1 MNDEAAAAVPE
12 RQACVLRYLLE
23 AQAKK
28 IPDRIFVQFHQGP
41 GWTYAQTLAQVRRR
55 AATLRRAGV
64 KQGDRVLCWMGNGPE
79 LLVSWFAINYLGAV
93 YVPLNTALRG
103 RPLAHVL
110 ENAQA
115 SLMLAHRA
123 LVGRLQELP
132 PGALRQVLLTGEGD
146 GGTSSRPSEPPAG
159 VSFAPL
165 ADEAGDPAPD
175 LLATESPIEP
185 WDTQS
190 IMYTSGTT
198 GLSKGVVTSYVQLY
212 TMGPD
217 AFDCITPE
225 DRCMIAGPIFHCGS
239 TLYVYAMLAYG
250 GSIAMV
256 PEFRTAVFWDAI
268 RDTQST
274 VVLLLGVMA
283 NFLLK
288 QPPSPRD
295 REHTLRRAFIV
306 PFGEDAPAFQERFG
320 VDLYTV
326 YNMTEIASPLSA
338 GPGLTEAG
346 HCGKPRPWFELRVGD
361 AQDRALP
368 DGQVGELLIRSHRP
382 WALFSGY
389 YRNAEATAASMRN
402 GWFHTG
408 DAFRREADGTFF
420 FVDRL
425 KDVIRRRGEN
435 ISSFE
440 LEGEICAYPAVRE
453 AVAVAVP
460 SEHGEDDVLAVVTAV
475 EGGQVEPAELVAWLA
490 ERVPHYMVPR
500 YVRVVEELPK
510 TASGKLQKHVLRS
523 EGLADGAWD
532 RERAGVRLRRER
544 LG

>member
-1 MNDEAAAAVPE
+1 MNDELRAAVPG

-23 AQAKK
+23 SQAKK
-28 IPDRIFVQFHQGP
+28 IPDRIFVRFHGGP
-41 GWTYAQTLAQVRRR
+41 TWTYAQTLAQVRRR
-55 AATLRRAGV
+55 AATLRREGV

-79 LLVSWFAINYLGAV
+79 LLTSWFAINYLGAV

-103 RPLAHVL
+103 RPLEHVL
-110 ENAQA
+110 DNAQA

-123 LVGRLQELP
+123 LVKRLQDLS
-132 PGALRQVLLTGEGD
+132 PGALRRVLLTGEGEA
-146 GGTSSRPSEPPAG
+146 PSAPLAG
-159 VSFAPL
+159 VSFAAL
-165 ADEAGDPAPD
+165 VDAAGEPGAD
-175 LLATESPIEP
+175 LLATETPIEP

-198 GLSKGVVTSYVQLY
+198 GLSKGVVTSYVQIY

-217 AFDCITPE
+217 AFDCITPQ

-256 PEFRTAVFWDAI
+256 PEFRTAEFWDAI
-268 RDTQST
+268 RDTEST

-295 REHTLRRAFIV
+295 REHSLKKAFIV
-306 PFGEDAPAFQERFG
+306 PFGDDAPLFQARFG

-346 HCGKPRPWFELRVGD
+346 RCGQPRPWFELRVGD
-361 AQDRALP
+361 AQDRAVP

-389 YRNAEATAASMRN
+389 YRNPDATAASMRN

-408 DAFRREADGTFF
+408 DAFRREADGTFY

-440 LEGEICAYPAVRE
+440 LEGEICAHPAVRE

-460 SEHGEDDVLAVVTAV
+460 SEDSEDEVLAVVTAV
-475 EGGQVEPAELVAWLA
+475 DGSEVEPGALINWLA

-523 EGLADGAWD
+523 EGLADGTWD
-532 RERAGVRLRRER
+532 RDSAGIRLRRER

>member
-1 MNDEAAAAVPE
+1 MNDEAGAAVPE
-12 RQACVLRYLLE
+12 REACVLRYLLE

-28 IPDRIFVQFHQGP
+28 IPDGIFVQFHKGP

-123 LVGRLQELP
+123 LVGRLQELQ
-132 PGALRQVLLTGEGD
+132 PGALRHVLLTGEGD
-146 GGTSSRPSEPPAG
+146 GGTLINPSEPLAG

-165 ADEAGDPAPD
+165 VDEPGDPAPD
-175 LLATESPIEP
+175 LLATDTPIEP

-198 GLSKGVVTSYVQLY
+198 GLSKGVVTSYVQIY

-256 PEFRTAVFWDAI
+256 PEFRTAEFWDAI
-268 RDTQST
+268 RDTEST

-295 REHTLRRAFIV
+295 REHTLRSAFIV
-306 PFGEDAPAFQERFG
+306 PFGEDAPAFQARFG

-338 GPGLTEAG
+338 GPGLAEAG

-475 EGGQVEPAELVAWLA
+475 DGAQVEPAELIAWLA

-523 EGLADGAWD
+523 EGLAQGTWD

>member
-1 MNDEAAAAVPE
+1 MNDDVRAAIPD

-23 AQAKK
+23 AQAEK
-28 IPDRIFVQFHQGP
+28 IPDRIFVRFHGGP
-41 GWTYAQTLAQVRRR
+41 TWTYAQTLARVQQR
-55 AATLRRAGV
+55 AVTLRREGV

-79 LLVSWFAINYLGAV
+79 LLTSWFAINYLGAV
-93 YVPLNTALRG
+93 YVPLNTGLRG

-110 ENAQA
+110 DNAQA
-115 SLMLAHRA
+115 SLMVAHRA
-123 LVGRLQELP
+123 LAGRLHDVA
-132 PGALRQVLLTGEGD
+132 PGALTRVLLTGEEPRD
-146 GGTSSRPSEPPAG
+146 APLQPPAG

-165 ADEAGDPAPD
+165 SDAADAPPPA
-175 LLATESPIEP
+175 LLALDAPIEP
-185 WDTQS
+185 WDMQS

-198 GLSKGVVTSYVQLY
+198 GLSKGVVTSYVQIY

-217 AFDCITPE
+217 AFDWITPD

-256 PEFRTAVFWDAI
+256 PEFRTDQFWDAI
-268 RDTQST
+268 RDTEST

-288 QPPSPRD
+288 QAPSPRD
-295 REHTLRRAFIV
+295 REHRLRGVFIV
-306 PFGEDAPAFQERFG
+306 PFGEDAPAFQARFG

-346 HCGKPRPWFELRVGD
+346 RCGKPRPWFELRVGD
-361 AQDRALP
+361 AQDRAVP
-368 DGQVGELLIRSHRP
+368 DGTVGELLIRSHRP

-389 YRNAEATAASMRN
+389 YRNPEATAASMRN

-408 DAFRREADGTFF
+408 DAFRRDADGTFF

-440 LEGEICAYPAVRE
+440 LEGELCAHPDVRE

-460 SEHGEDDVLAVVTAV
+460 SVHSEDEVLAVVTAV
-475 EGGQVEPAELVAWLA
+475 DGARVDEAALIAWLA

-500 YVRVVEELPK
+500 YVRVVDDLPK

-523 EGLADGAWD
+523 EGLADGTWD
-532 RERAGVRLRRER
+532 REAAGIKLRRER
-544 LG
+544 LA